1 MMVIK
6 MLMLTLSTI
15 VLVLFLDSLP
25 TYKKAFER
33 KDYVAIF
40 FVIVITIF
48 VLTIIAINFYNFIF
62 F

>member
-1 MMVIK
+1 MIIIK
-6 MLMLTLSTI
+6 MLMLVLSTI

-25 TYKKAFER
+25 TYKKAFKR

-40 FVIVITIF
+40 FIIVITIF

>member
-1 MMVIK
+1 MIMIK
-6 MLMLTLSTI
+6 MLTLVLSTI
-15 VLVLFLDSLP
+15 VLVLFLESLP

-48 VLTIIAINFYNFIF
+48 VLTIIAINFYNLF
-62 F
+62 FF

>member
-1 MMVIK
+1 
-6 MLMLTLSTI
+6 MLVLSTI

-25 TYKKAFER
+25 TYKKAFKR

-40 FVIVITIF
+40 FIIVITIF